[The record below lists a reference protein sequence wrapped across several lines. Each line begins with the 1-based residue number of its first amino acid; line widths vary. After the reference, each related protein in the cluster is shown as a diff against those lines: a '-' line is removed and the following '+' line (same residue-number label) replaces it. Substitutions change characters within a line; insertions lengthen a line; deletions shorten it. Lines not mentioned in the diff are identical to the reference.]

1 MIKRKTIP
9 REKLTI
15 DTAQSRDP
23 GWDGDEQDERLKE
36 SIKNTGILSALLVR
50 PIESTSYEPQSDA
63 EYAIIAGSRRYRAGR
78 KAGKQEFP
86 CKVIEADDLEAAILS
101 YKENEERKDLTTA
114 EKARSIKL
122 QYEAMKPLPPED
134 GQWECP
140 IDRCKS
146 VCDTSQGLE
155 MHIQQT
161 HLDDSE
167 IFNPE
172 GEMYVNAQ
180 IHSAPTNQQAHKKLA
195 KKHFPDLF
203 SAKSTAGVEKIRKLI
218 AVAELPSDVSAL
230 YKDPEDRTD
239 DEKRKMDQ
247 KGIPSDRV
255 LSDRFVSESAS
266 SRILNLHDELESVD
280 GVDAADHVLETVGKL
295 DAGQED
301 SQLGSRISD
310 VTEDIIDKVS
320 DSESVQKN
328 NEIINDTLER
338 HEERLIEQTDAIKGP
353 LMRKLSFTFDNNK
366 YSLYHARAR
375 EQMKAES
382 NAEAVR
388 KVYQEYLEEQAEEND
403 W

>member
-50 PIESTSYEPQSDA
+50 PIGNTSYEPKSDA

-86 CKVIEADDLEAAILS
+86 CKIIEAGDLEAAILS

-140 IDRCKS
+140 IDQCKNGS
-146 VCDTSQGLE
+146 DTSLGLE
-155 MHIQQT
+155 MHIQNT
-161 HLDDSE
+161 HLDDSK

-172 GEMYVNAQ
+172 GEVGMNVQ
-180 IHSAPTNQQAHKKLA
+180 IHSAPTNQQAKKKLA
-195 KKHFPDLF
+195 KKHFPDTF
-203 SAKSTAGVEKIRKLI
+203 HSKPSRGVNKIKRLI
-218 AVAELPSDVSAL
+218 GMAELPPDVIAL
-230 YKDPEDRTD
+230 YKDPENRTD
-239 DEKRKMDQ
+239 EEKQQLKRA
-247 KGIPSDRV
+247 GIPSDRV
-255 LSDRFVSESAS
+255 LSGNFTGGTAS
-266 SRILNLHDELESVD
+266 NSVLNLHDKLESVD
-280 GVDAADHVLETVGKL
+280 GVDAADRVLETVGKL
-295 DAGQED
+295 DAGQETG
-301 SQLGSRISD
+301 QLGSRISD
-310 VTEDIIDKVS
+310 VTEDITDEVT
-320 DSESVQKN
+320 DSESVETN
-328 NEIINDTLER
+328 NKIVKDALER
-338 HEERLIEQTDAIKGP
+338 HEERLIEQTDGIKGS
-353 LMRKLSFTFDNNK
+353 LMRNLSFTFDNNK

>member
-9 REKLTI
+9 REKLTR

-50 PIESTSYEPQSDA
+50 PIENTSYDVKSDA

-86 CKVIEADDLEAAILS
+86 CKIIEADDLEAAILS

-122 QYEAMKPLPPED
+122 QYEAMKPIPPED
-134 GQWECP
+134 GQWGCPVDEC
-140 IDRCKS
+140 DADSDSSRM
-146 VCDTSQGLE
+146 LE
-155 MHIQQT
+155 RHIQKV
-161 HLDDSE
+161 HLDDSD
-167 IFNPE
+167 ILNPE
-172 GEMYVNAQ
+172 REKALNGE
-180 IHSAPTNQQAHKKLA
+180 IHSAPTNQQAQKRLA
-195 KKHFPDLF
+195 KKHLPDQFELR
-203 SAKSTAGVEKIRKLI
+203 TDHGVSQIRKLI
-218 AVAELPSDVSAL
+218 AVAELPPDVSAL

-239 DEKRKMDQ
+239 EEKERLDR

-255 LSDRFVSESAS
+255 LSDNFDGNSAS
-266 SRILNLHDELESVD
+266 GSVLRLHDELESVD

-301 SQLGSRISD
+301 GQLKNRISA
-310 VTEDIIDKVS
+310 VTEDIADEVS

-328 NEIINDTLER
+328 NQIIKDTLER
-338 HEERLIEQTDAIKGP
+338 HEERVIEQTDGIEGTLKNQV
-353 LMRKLSFTFDNNK
+353 RFRFDNNK
-366 YSLYHARAR
+366 YSLYHERAKK
-375 EQMKAES
+375 QMKADS

-388 KVYQEYLEEQAEEND
+388 RVYQRYLEEQAEEND

>member
-9 REKLTI
+9 REKLTR

-50 PIESTSYEPQSDA
+50 PIENTSYEVKSDA
-63 EYAIIAGSRRYRAGR
+63 EYVIIAGSRRYRAGR

-86 CKVIEADDLEAAILS
+86 CKIIEAGDLEAAILS
-101 YKENEERKDLTTA
+101 YKENEERKDLTTD

-134 GQWECP
+134 GQWRCPVNEC
-140 IDRCKS
+140 DVDS
-146 VCDTSQGLE
+146 DTSRALE
-155 MHIQQT
+155 HHIQEV
-161 HLDDSE
+161 HLDDSK

-172 GEMYVNAQ
+172 REKPLNGET
-180 IHSAPTNQQAHKKLA
+180 HSAPTNQQAEKRLA
-195 KKHFPDLF
+195 KKHVPDKF
-203 SAKSTAGVEKIRKLI
+203 QSKSPIGVNHIRRLI
-218 AVAELPSDVSAL
+218 AVAELPPDVSAL
-230 YKDPEDRTD
+230 FKDPEDRTE
-239 DEKRKMDQ
+239 DEKELLDR

-255 LSDRFVSESAS
+255 LTDRLVGKSAS
-266 SRILNLHDELESVD
+266 NSVLNLHDELESVD
-280 GVDAADHVLETVGKL
+280 GVDAADRVLETVGKL

-301 SQLGSRISD
+301 TQLGSRISD
-310 VTEDIIDKVS
+310 VTEDITDEIS
-320 DSESVQKN
+320 DSESVETN
-328 NEIINDTLER
+328 NEIVKEALAR
-338 HEERLIEQTDAIKGP
+338 HEEKLIEQTASIKGP
-353 LMRKLSFTFDNNK
+353 LMNSLTFTFDNNK

-388 KVYQEYLEEQAEEND
+388 KVYQQYLEEQAEEND

>member
-9 REKLTI
+9 HEKLTI
-15 DTAQSRDP
+15 DTAQSREP

-50 PIESTSYEPQSDA
+50 PIENTSYEPKSDA

-78 KAGKQEFP
+78 KAGKQGFP
-86 CKVIEADDLEAAILS
+86 CKIIEADDLEAAILS

-122 QYEAMKPLPPED
+122 QFEAMKPIPPED
-134 GQWECP
+134 GKWKCPVDEC
-140 IDRCKS
+140 DRDS
-146 VCDTSQGLE
+146 DSSEGLE

-167 IFNPE
+167 VFDAEREKALN
-172 GEMYVNAQ
+172 GE
-180 IHSAPTNQQAHKKLA
+180 IHSAPTNQQAQKRLA

-203 SAKSTAGVEKIRKLI
+203 HSDSSVGVTQINRLI
-218 AVAELPSDVSAL
+218 AVAELPPDVSAL

-239 DEKRKMDQ
+239 DEKEILKG

-255 LSDRFVSESAS
+255 LTGRFNGASAS
-266 SRILNLHDELESVD
+266 NSVLKLHDELESVD

-295 DAGQED
+295 DTGQED
-301 SQLGSRISD
+301 GQLASRISA
-310 VTEDIIDKVS
+310 VTEDIADEVS
-320 DSESVQKN
+320 DSESAEENSGIVK
-328 NEIINDTLER
+328 DTLER
-338 HEERLIEQTDAIKGP
+338 HEKKLIKQTDTIEGTF
-353 LMRKLSFTFDNNK
+353 MRQLTFSFDNNK
-366 YSLYHARAR
+366 YSLYHARAK

-388 KVYQEYLEEQAEEND
+388 KVYQQYLEEQEEEND

>member
-1 MIKRKTIP
+1 MIKRKTVP
-9 REKLTI
+9 REKLTR

-50 PIESTSYEPQSDA
+50 PIENTSYDVKSDA

-86 CKVIEADDLEAAILS
+86 CKIIEADDLEAAILS

-122 QYEAMKPLPPED
+122 QFEAMKPLPPED

-140 IDRCKS
+140 VDECDADS
-146 VCDTSQGLE
+146 DTSRGLE
-155 MHIQQT
+155 HHIQKV

-167 IFNPE
+167 ILNPE
-172 GEMYVNAQ
+172 REKALNGE
-180 IHSAPTNQQAHKKLA
+180 IHSAPTNQQARKRLA
-195 KKHFPDLF
+195 KKHFPDYF
-203 SAKSTAGVEKIRKLI
+203 QTRTDYGVNQIKKLI
-218 AVAELPSDVSAL
+218 AVAELPPDVSAL

-239 DEKRKMDQ
+239 EEKERLDH
-247 KGIPSDRV
+247 KGIPLDRV
-255 LSDRFVSESAS
+255 LTDRFDGNSAS
-266 SRILNLHDELESVD
+266 QSVLKLHDELESVD
-280 GVDAADHVLETVGKL
+280 GVDAADRVLETVGKL

-301 SQLGSRISD
+301 RQLRNRISA
-310 VTEDIIDKVS
+310 VTDDIADEVS

-328 NEIINDTLER
+328 NEIIKDALER
-338 HEERLIEQTDAIKGP
+338 HEEILIEQTDGIEGSLKNQV
-353 LMRKLSFTFDNNK
+353 RFRFDNNK
-366 YSLYHARAR
+366 YSLYHERAKK
-375 EQMKAES
+375 QMKADS

-388 KVYQEYLEEQAEEND
+388 KVYQQYLEEQAEEND